1 MKKIVFANDL
11 TDNSE
16 KSLKYAIML
25 CKRTKA
31 KLLILHVFDISA
43 LIATPLEIPYL
54 PNVDGQIL
62 EAQKN
67 KMKEQFL
74 FVAEGDAKEIEA
86 TFESMEHTSVSQ
98 CIKEKTD
105 EFSADLLIMGTN
117 GKRRFE
123 EFLIGSN
130 TKRTIS
136 DCLCPVLVIPSES
149 EFHLPDKI
157 MFASDIAPDNVEA
170 LHALVD
176 FSEPFEAKIN
186 VVHITTDYET
196 FSLNR
201 MNDFKKQIGLE
212 INYPKLNFEF
222 LLSNDINERLE
233 EYAIENNI
241 NVIVM
246 IEHED
251 KGFFA
256 KLFKR
261 DHVKNMVSLTK
272 IPLLCFNQK
281 YLVKRSFSE
290 AEAKLKLH

>member
-62 EAQKN
+62 QAQKN

-123 EFLIGSN
+123 EILIGSN

-170 LHALVD
+170 LHALVE
-176 FSEPFEAKIN
+176 FSEPFESKIN